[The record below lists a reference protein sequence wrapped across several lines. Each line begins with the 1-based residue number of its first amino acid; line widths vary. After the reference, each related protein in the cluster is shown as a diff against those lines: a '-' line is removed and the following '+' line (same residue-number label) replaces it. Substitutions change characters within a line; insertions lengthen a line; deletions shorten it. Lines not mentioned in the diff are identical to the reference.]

1 MNFDNDDDI
10 MKAINAAGGGGNMD
24 VEDELEAL
32 EREMNGGKKEKK
44 KKKDGD
50 DLSLS
55 DLSDEEEEG
64 KKKASA
70 PKHEKHDSDDALA
83 ALENEG
89 LDDVEEEEKP
99 KPKQKEAPKPQPK
112 KENPPPAQPQK
123 KPTPQVNKQELE
135 KAMKAKQSKI
145 TETTSSSEED
155 LYPEKA
161 EKMYHNIEKM
171 TSLTV
176 LMEEKTLCDKI
187 INYKKGI
194 NKDFEEWE
202 DKKASIDDKND
213 IVTSYIQDG
222 IWDFERYKKE
232 IKGQYLWETKL
243 LKFVEQD
250 KKLTSEQ
257 KSVVMDRV
265 NKRKKIIEEELKRNP
280 DAEAAEE
287 EAKEQQKPAATKPP
301 ANVDDKIDLY
311 PEKAENKYHSVAKMD
326 SVTVLEKE
334 KELCDKIIEYKKKR
348 GEDYDTWEFKK
359 ENLDTKNQTIANAV
373 ESGVMDLESYR
384 KKIKNQYAWENKL
397 LQFVEKDTNLNEA
410 QKKVLRERVNNRKK
424 FIEQELTQNPD
435 EQAEGEEEAPK
446 KEEPPKKEEKPKV
459 EAKKKE
465 ELLPKKSLNPMFDVP
480 KDKEEEEIKRLNQV
494 VVDRLNEYRA
504 AIDYFKNNELPEQQT
519 MAIKS
524 AKEIC
529 IELKK
534 IQDGK
539 WKEVNEFKL
548 PDPVTPEYIYGC
560 SKEERNNKF
569 SVLIK
574 DYVKQKKDI
583 QKEGEDLI
591 AMINRLNGKNRERAQ
606 EQIKPKLNELKTK
619 MQTLDKLKNILMQKF
634 QNVWVPAPIF
644 VEVEEQKKI
653 KKVNEEIPPNTLRI
667 IFGQTTYKKNDRL
680 YLKITNP
687 ETKKEETFE
696 QKKAGDWTHTIN
708 WQTKD
713 FRKVNGWE
721 IPVEIWEKK
730 TILKDKFK
738 GRFTLKPSGIKGSN
752 EFAKDFPINLDG
764 KKETPVVS
772 VTFKTRESCREP
784 EYTTLSIKKLQAT
797 KIFPEFNLR
806 GGNNNQN
813 AIKLKVEGEA
823 NITSDDLKTTSHATV
838 QKPVSKAPAT
848 KPAPAKKPQKQGA
861 PQASAPKAGG
871 APAKKPGPPK
881 AHIDKSEFNEEEL
894 KDPDCINCLNTLQVL
909 DFKLNK
915 YEDIRSKIDGRT
927 PRELMQR
934 IVKIKCKIQSLND
947 ALGEDIS
954 PQDYLALLK
963 TTFAHD
969 KKLVDYFNQEKD
981 AEKSK
986 LVSERLP
993 LLIKETEELMKQ
1005 MPK

>member
-55 DLSDEEEEG
+55 DLSDEEEEE

-301 ANVDDKIDLY
+301 ANADDKIDLY

-548 PDPVTPEYIYGC
+548 PDPITPGYIYGY
-560 SKEERNNKF
+560 SKEERLEKF
-569 SVLIK
+569 KKIILDYDKQRKEFQQLLNAKIEVLKKLPPAKMKKMK
-574 DYVKQKKDI
+574 DAAVKD
-583 QKEGEDLI
+583 
-591 AMINRLNGKNRERAQ
+591 
-606 EQIKPKLNELKTK
+606 LNEMKAKKEKFDKVINLLKEK
-619 MQTLDKLKNILMQKF
+619 MQD
-634 QNVWVPAPIF
+634 VWVPAPLFI
-644 VEVEEQKKI
+644 EQEKEI
-653 KKVNEEIPPNTLRI
+653 KTEKMNKDIPECVVRI
-667 IFGQTTYKKNDRL
+667 IFGKTTYVKDKSL
-680 YLKITNP
+680 YLIVTHEGKH
-687 ETKKEETFE
+687 ETKFE
-696 QKKAGDWTHTIN
+696 QKKPGNWEQTIDWKYDKGEFKAFHRNKITV
-708 WQTKD
+708 Q
-713 FRKVNGWE
+713 
-721 IPVEIWEKK
+721 IWEKR
-730 TILKDKFK
+730 IIFKDTLK
-738 GRFTLKPSGIKGSN
+738 GRFEMEPKELKSQIEVTKDYPITLESGRDKQT
-752 EFAKDFPINLDG
+752 A
-764 KKETPVVS
+764 T
-772 VTFKTRESCREP
+772 VTFKVRTPCKDP
-784 EYTTLSIKKLQAT
+784 EYIVETKTFLQVT
-797 KIFPEFNLR
+797 KIYPAFNLK
-806 GGNNNQN
+806 GGNNNQS
-813 AIKLKVEGEA
+813 AIKLEA
-823 NITSDDLKTTSHATV
+823 QTASVTAQDLSVNNSVNTSSTSNTKKPTAAKPTAQP
-838 QKPVSKAPAT
+838 QKP
-848 KPAPAKKPQKQGA
+848 KPAQGGKPGAGGKKPA
-861 PQASAPKAGG
+861 HPSAPV
-871 APAKKPGPPK
+871 
-881 AHIDKSEFNEEEL
+881 DKSQFKEEEL
-894 KDPDCINCLNTLQVL
+894 NDPDCIDCLNTLSVL
-909 DFKLNK
+909 QFKHNK
-915 YEDIRSKIDGRT
+915 YEEIRSKIDGRT
-927 PRELMQR
+927 PRDLMQR
-934 IVKIKCKIQSLND
+934 IIKIKCKIQNIENAMGD
-947 ALGEDIS
+947 EIT

-963 TTFAHD
+963 VTFDHD
-969 KKLVDYFNQEKD
+969 KKLAEYFKQIGNKEKFT
-981 AEKSK
+981 
-986 LVSERLP
+986 LVNERLP
-993 LLIKETEELMKQ
+993 LIVKETEELLKQ